1 VDEGIIRTT
10 QVLAMK
16 RLGELLAMTVMLFVL
31 MAAAVGGQS
40 ALDGFDPNANGT
52 VNVVV
57 FQPDGKILIG
67 GEFTMLS
74 PNGGVAVTRN
84 RIARLDATNGL
95 ADSNPEK
102 QPSPD
107 RNNFPDSTTDLDDSD
122 GGLDDFNADTS
133 TRKYQDTPLFT
144 VTGLDAVTRRAPG
157 IIPVL
162 LFPIRCSCC
171 PRDHIRE
178 RAPPRPGIKL

>member
-1 VDEGIIRTT
+1 MNEGIIRTT
-10 QVLAMK
+10 QVLALK
-16 RLGELLAMTVMLFVL
+16 RLRKLLALAVMLFVL
-31 MAAAVGGQS
+31 MAAPARGQS

-67 GEFTMLS
+67 GSFTTLS
-74 PNGGVAVTRN
+74 PNGGVSVTRN

-122 GGLDDFNADTS
+122 GGLDDFDADTS
-133 TRKYQDTPLFT
+133 TRSYQDTPLFS
-144 VTGLDAVTRRAPG
+144 VTGLDAVTLRAPG

-162 LFPIRCSCC
+162 LLPIHCSYCL
-171 PRDHIRE
+171 RDHIRE